1 MQFKRIGVF
10 YNEHKSQN
18 YPLAQQAVDVLRA
31 KGVEAVLLTSLNQL
45 EGIDLVIGMGGDGTM
60 LRCAR
65 ECAAKNIPIFGIN
78 CGTLGFLA
86 AAEKEDLTT
95 ALDALLTGQ
104 YCSHKRL
111 LLQAAVKTGKNIQVF
126 TAFNDVVLHS
136 SNMRTFYVNAAFN
149 GTKMPSYFGDGVIVS
164 TPTGSTAY
172 SLAAGGPI
180 VEPNVEVIVITP
192 ICPHSLHQR
201 PIVLPATGTL
211 QLQPA
216 FKNKDDGAIVSF
228 DGQLNLPLAPGAV
241 LELSRALHDITLLT
255 LPPRGFF
262 GVLHKKLSWGKEAC

>member
-1 MQFKRIGVF
+1 MQLKRIGVF
-10 YNEHKSQN
+10 YNQHKSQN
-18 YPLAQQAVDVLRA
+18 YPLAQQAVEILRA
-31 KGVEAVLLTSLNQL
+31 KRVDATLLTSLDNL
-45 EGIDLVIGMGGDGTM
+45 KDIDLVIGMGGDGTM

-86 AAEKEDLTT
+86 AAEKEELSA
-95 ALDALLTGQ
+95 ALDALLAGK
-104 YCSHKRL
+104 YVSHKRL
-111 LLQAAVKTGKNIQVF
+111 LLQTVVKTSGNTQIF

-136 SNMRTFYVNAAFN
+136 SNMRTFYVNATFN

-180 VEPNVEVIVITP
+180 VEPNVEVLVITP

-201 PIVLPATGTL
+201 PIVLPATGLL
-211 QLQPA
+211 QLSPS
-216 FKNKDDGAIVSF
+216 FKNKEDGAIVSF
-228 DGQLNLPLAPGAV
+228 DGQLNLPLEPGAV
-241 LELSRALHDITLLT
+241 LELSRAPHEVELLT
-255 LPPRGFF
+255 LPQRGFF
-262 GVLHKKLSWGKEAC
+262 GVLHKKLSWGKEEC